1 MNLRSSIQVTLEGN
15 ITDSFR
21 LVITGNPGVGKHTTA
36 FELGKILDFTVID
49 INDLAVRHHAFMQIP
64 NLEID
69 SKKIASIIESK
80 LEELQK
86 TIIVGHLAPYVL
98 KKEWIDLA
106 IVLRKSPYAILN
118 TLKNRKYSAK
128 KIKENVASEIL
139 GIILYD
145 SIQRFGKEKIAELDT
160 TLSNPAEFCEKIISL
175 LNGKTGRKIGVV
187 DWLSMVSE
195 KGDVGRFLEYT

>member
-1 MNLRSSIQVTLEGN
+1 MGDN
-15 ITDSFR
+15 ISDSFR
-21 LVITGNPGVGKHTTA
+21 LVITGNPGVGKHTAA
-36 FELGKILDFTVID
+36 FELRKILDLAVID
-49 INDLAVRHHAFMQIP
+49 INDLAVKHHAFLQTP
-64 NLEID
+64 SLEID
-69 SKKIASIIESK
+69 SKKIATIIKSK
-80 LEELQK
+80 LGESQR
-86 TIIVGHLAPYVL
+86 TVIVGHLAPYVL

-106 IVLRKSPYAILN
+106 IVLRKSPYAILS

-160 TLSNPAEFCEKIISL
+160 TLSNPAEVCEKIISL

-187 DWLSMVSE
+187 DWLSMVYE
-195 KGDVGRFLEYT
+195 KGDVGRFLEYS